1 MSAAAR
7 VIDRLRI
14 AVAAAVLASA
24 ACSSQPAT
32 SASPVSPSP
41 APMAQVANYAGNWT
55 VDARQTVCTPASR
68 YTCPRPPVQPAT
80 HSLRLSQIGAHVVGM
95 LDGIDVSGDVGADGR
110 LQLTGSGT
118 VPDYGGTSSVTSFDV
133 VLDTNHGLDGR
144 FSMDWWIP
152 ENYEPLGGAHH
163 SEHTVLGAT
172 RGALPASFAGRW
184 VGNFQTPGCIDARCA
199 GPEKELELQLDDIGG
214 VLTGTLELR
223 LHLRAAVVG
232 AAAGTTAELT
242 SAPNAAVSDS
252 FRLTAMH
259 LERSAT
265 GRLTGVFTLEY
276 PRGQVETLELVQVS
290 LVATR

>member
-1 MSAAAR
+1 MNIRSCLG
-7 VIDRLRI
+7 VL
-14 AVAAAVLASA
+14 VAALSA
-24 ACSSQPAT
+24 ACGSQPAT

-41 APMAQVANYAGNWT
+41 VPLAPVASYAGDWT
-55 VDARQTVCTPASR
+55 VDAIQTVCTSGSR
-68 YTCPRPPVQPAT
+68 YTCPWAPVKPAT

-110 LQLTGSGT
+110 LQLTGRGT
-118 VPDYGGTSSVTSFDV
+118 VPDYGGTSNVTSFDV
-133 VLDTNHGLDGR
+133 VLDANHGLDGR
-144 FSMDWWIP
+144 FTMDWWIP

-199 GPEKELELQLDDIGG
+199 GPEKEFELQLDDIGG

-223 LHLRAAVVG
+223 LHLRAALVG

-242 SAPNAAVSDS
+242 SAPNAAASDS

-276 PRGQVETLELVQVS
+276 PRGQVDTLELVQVS
-290 LVATR
+290 LVAAP

>member
-1 MSAAAR
+1 MHIRSSL
-7 VIDRLRI
+7 V
-14 AVAAAVLASA
+14 VLAATLLTACGAQPSA
-24 ACSSQPAT
+24 PV
-32 SASPVSPSP
+32 SPVSPSP
-41 APMAQVANYAGNWT
+41 APLAQVANYAGEWT
-55 VDARQTVCTPASR
+55 VDAIQTVCTSASR
-68 YTCPRPPVQPAT
+68 YTCPRPPVRPAT
-80 HSLRLSQIGAHVVGM
+80 HSLRLSQIGAHVIGM

-118 VPDYGGTSSVTSFDV
+118 VPDYGGTSNVTSFDV
-133 VLDTNHGLDGR
+133 ALDANHGLDGR
-144 FSMDWWIP
+144 FTMDWWIP

-184 VGNFQTPGCIDARCA
+184 VGNFQTPGCVDARCA
-199 GPEKELELQLDDIGG
+199 GPEKEFELRLDDIGG

-223 LHLRAAVVG
+223 LHLRAAIVG

-242 SAPNAAVSDS
+242 STPNAAASDS

-265 GRLTGVFTLEY
+265 GRLTGVFTVQY
-276 PRGQVETLELVQVS
+276 PRGQVDTLELVQVS
-290 LVATR
+290 LVATP

>member
-1 MSAAAR
+1 MHIRSGL
-7 VIDRLRI
+7 VVL
-14 AVAAAVLASA
+14 VAALAAS
-24 ACSSQPAT
+24 CGSQPAT
-32 SASPVSPSP
+32 SVSPVSPTP
-41 APMAQVANYAGNWT
+41 ALLSQVTNYAGDWT
-55 VDARQTVCTPASR
+55 VDALQTVCTPASR
-68 YTCPRPPVQPAT
+68 YTCPRPPVQPVP

-110 LQLTGSGT
+110 LRLTGGGA

-133 VLDTNHGLDGR
+133 VQDAGHGLDGR

-152 ENYEPLGGAHH
+152 ENFEPLGGAHH
-163 SEHTVLGAT
+163 SEHTLVGAT

-184 VGNFQTPGCIDARCA
+184 VGNFQTPGCVDARCA
-199 GPEKELELQLDDIGG
+199 GPEKEFELQLDDIGG

-223 LHLRAAVVG
+223 LHLRVAVVG

-242 SAPNAAVSDS
+242 SAPDAATSDP

-265 GRLTGVFTLEY
+265 GRLTGVFTLQY
-276 PRGQVETLELVQVS
+276 PRGQVDTLELVQVS
-290 LVATR
+290 LVAKP